1 MSSPQTHYF
10 LGNQLLATT
19 SIRPLWDD
27 STVSCV
33 STAYFCPACGE
44 VWARIMLEGA
54 RWLAVT
60 APCSKHTSSS
70 RKGGYFIMP
79 WRKTY
84 WELPQEVLKYE
95 LQLLLDRYDKGEM
108 YE

>member
-1 MSSPQTHYF
+1 MGSSKTHYF
-10 LGNQLLATT
+10 LGTQLLATT
-19 SIRPLWDD
+19 HIRPMWDD
-27 STVSCV
+27 STISFS
-33 STAYFCPACGE
+33 STAYFCPVCGE
-44 VWARIMLEGA
+44 VWARIMIEGA
-54 RWLAVT
+54 EWLPT
-60 APCSKHTSSS
+60 NSPCPKHTNGL
-70 RKGGYFIMP
+70 RKGGYFIAP